1 MPALRRRGSRRI
13 ALEVL
18 YEHEVSGLAVEGIL
32 ERYASD
38 AASPFAAEL
47 VSGVLERRAAVD
59 EVISRYAEDWT
70 IDRMP
75 VVDRSLLRLGIFEL
89 LYLPDVPPAVTI
101 NEAVE
106 LAKKYST
113 EDSSR
118 FVNGMLSRVAERE
131 ASRA

>member
-18 YEHEVSGLAVEGIL
+18 YEHEVSGLAVAGIL
-32 ERYASD
+32 GRYASD

-47 VSGVLERRAAVD
+47 VSGVQEHRAAVD

>member
-18 YEHEVSGLAVEGIL
+18 YEHEVSGLAVAGIL